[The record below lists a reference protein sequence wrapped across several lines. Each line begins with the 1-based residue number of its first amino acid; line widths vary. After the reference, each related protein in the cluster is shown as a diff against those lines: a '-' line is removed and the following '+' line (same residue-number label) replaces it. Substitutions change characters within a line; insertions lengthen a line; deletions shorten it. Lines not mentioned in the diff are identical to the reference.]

1 MITPAYESF
10 VNDICTDNEYNIANE
25 NAIVDGVK
33 KIWETIK
40 TLWKKFISW
49 VTSMVQK
56 FIGLFKKPPKEATAD
71 EINKADKEA
80 AKESGDSKFDKNTL
94 STPQNNDSKMSNN
107 QLEISKKY
115 RLSEKADSREAIRK
129 KRDEMTRNNQS
140 KDYRAS
146 MDDEVANYR
155 IYVKEAKKKQA
166 EAQRVKA
173 EQEAEAKKKQEEKW
187 RKEQKARDKEIVKK
201 VIVSEDAFYWITNA
215 QNYVKLPAHWLK
227 NAIDCAKDPESSID
241 EMNEWISEIED
252 YLKESNPNDLHTL
265 EDDYINGNAGN
276 EKTKKVGYMGY
287 DNFLTSSQWTVNH
300 VHYPLHTENKAIQ
313 NISEVHDIDKA
324 NAILNVSKKLIPYY
338 QQILNNVNAAIQSV
352 RVVNIRREEGYGKS
366 FG

>member
-10 VNDICTDNEYNIANE
+10 VNNVCADNEYNIANE
-25 NAIVDGVK
+25 NAIVDGAK

-56 FIGLFKKPPKEATAD
+56 FIGLFKKPPKEASAD
-71 EINKADKEA
+71 EIDKADKEA
-80 AKESGDSKFDKNTL
+80 AKKSGDSKFDKNTS
-94 STPQNNDSKMSNN
+94 STPQIKGSN
-107 QLEISKKY
+107 QKY
-115 RLSEKADSREAIRK
+115 NLSEKADSREAIRK
-129 KRDEMTRNNQS
+129 KRDEMRRNNQS

-173 EQEAEAKKKQEEKW
+173 EKEEAEAKKKQEEKW
-187 RKEQKARDKEIVKK
+187 RKEQKAYDKEIVKK

-215 QNYVKLPAHWLK
+215 QSYVHLPEYYFENVVDWAKESDSTVDDLNKL
-227 NAIDCAKDPESSID
+227 IDKI
-241 EMNEWISEIED
+241 NNF
-252 YLKESNPNDLHTL
+252 LNKSNPNDLHTL
-265 EDDYINGNAGN
+265 EKDYINGHAGN

-287 DNFLTSSQWTVNH
+287 DVFLASSKWTVNH
-300 VHYPLHTENKAIQ
+300 VTYPLNDANKAIQ
-313 NISEVHDIDKA
+313 NISEINDIDKA
-324 NAILNVSKKLIPYY
+324 NAILEVSRKLIPFY

-366 FG
+366 FR

>member
-10 VNDICTDNEYNIANE
+10 VNNVCADSEYNIANE
-25 NAIVDGVK
+25 NAIVDGAK

-56 FIGLFKKPPKEATAD
+56 FIGLFKKPPKEASVD
-71 EINKADKEA
+71 EIDKADKEA
-80 AKESGDSKFDKNTL
+80 AKESGNSKFDKNTS
-94 STPQNNDSKMSNN
+94 STPQNKDSNP
-107 QLEISKKY
+107 KY
-115 RLSEKADSREAIRK
+115 SLSEKADSREAIRK

-173 EQEAEAKKKQEEKW
+173 EQEEKW

-227 NAIDCAKDPESSID
+227 NAINCAKDPESSID
-241 EMNEWISEIED
+241 EMNEWIAEIED

-265 EDDYINGNAGN
+265 EDDYINGDAGN

-287 DNFLTSSQWTVNH
+287 DNFLASSKWTVNH
-300 VHYPLHTENKAIQ
+300 VTYPLNNANKAIQ
-313 NISEVHDIDKA
+313 NISEINNIDKA
-324 NAILNVSKKLIPYY
+324 NAILNVSKKLIPFY